1 MKDIKK
7 DISLFRRYLD
17 DLYTTAD
24 ARKLLDELH
33 TSESRDILDDL
44 TAEVWEE
51 SSSQQTFTDLE
62 REKYKKEAAQLLKRI
77 EHKKRTWFRRITVA
91 AAGVAAVLCITLGS
105 IRYLAYLEDQDATYL
120 EAFTRY
126 GEKKQLLLPD
136 GTQLQLNSCSYVRYP
151 NRFNGDLRKVEL
163 EGEGY
168 FKVAR
173 NEKQPFV
180 VGTSRLDV
188 CVLGTQFNVKSYKE
202 DELVSVS
209 VESGKVQVNLPEAMM
224 RLEAQE
230 QVIINTVSGEYS
242 KRKEAREVAVW
253 RKGEL
258 RFQSAPIRDV
268 AKELERMYGCQISFS
283 PGVDTTLQISGEH
296 GNHSLDDVLESIR
309 FISGG
314 KLKYRKDGMKI
325 TFYK

>member
-230 QVIINTVSGEYS
+230 
-242 KRKEAREVAVW
+242 
-253 RKGEL
+253 
-258 RFQSAPIRDV
+258 
-268 AKELERMYGCQISFS
+268 
-283 PGVDTTLQISGEH
+283 
-296 GNHSLDDVLESIR
+296 
-309 FISGG
+309 
-314 KLKYRKDGMKI
+314 
-325 TFYK
+325 

>member
-1 MKDIKK
+1 MEDIKK
-7 DISLFRRYLD
+7 DRSLFRRYLD
-17 DLYTTAD
+17 DLYTSED

-33 TSESRDILDDL
+33 TSETRGVLDDL

-51 SSSQQTFTDLE
+51 SSAQQTFTDLE
-62 REKYKKEAAQLLKRI
+62 REKYKKEAAHLLKCI
-77 EHKKRTWFRRITVA
+77 EHKKRTWLRRITVA
-91 AAGVAAVLCITLGS
+91 AASVAAILCIAFGS
-105 IRYLAYLEDQDATYL
+105 MRYLAYLEDQDVTYL
-120 EAFTRY
+120 EAFTHY

-136 GTQLQLNSCSYVRYP
+136 GTQLQLNSCSYIRYP
-151 NRFNGDLRKVEL
+151 NRFNGDMRKVEL

-173 NEKQPFV
+173 NEKQPFI

-188 CVLGTQFNVKSYKE
+188 RVLGTQFNVKSYKE
-202 DELVSVS
+202 DELVSVT
-209 VESGKVQVNLPEAMM
+209 VESGKVQVDLPEAMM
-224 RLEAQE
+224 RLKARE

-242 KRKEAREVAVW
+242 KQKEAREVAVW

-258 RFQSAPIRDV
+258 RFQSTPLRDA
-268 AKELERMYGCQISFS
+268 AKELERMYGCQITFS
-283 PGVDTTLQISGEH
+283 PDVDTTLEISGEH

-314 KLKYRKDGMKI
+314 KLRYRKDATKI

>member
-1 MKDIKK
+1 M
-7 DISLFRRYLD
+7 
-17 DLYTTAD
+17 
-24 ARKLLDELH
+24 
-33 TSESRDILDDL
+33 
-44 TAEVWEE
+44 
-51 SSSQQTFTDLE
+51 
-62 REKYKKEAAQLLKRI
+62 
-77 EHKKRTWFRRITVA
+77 A